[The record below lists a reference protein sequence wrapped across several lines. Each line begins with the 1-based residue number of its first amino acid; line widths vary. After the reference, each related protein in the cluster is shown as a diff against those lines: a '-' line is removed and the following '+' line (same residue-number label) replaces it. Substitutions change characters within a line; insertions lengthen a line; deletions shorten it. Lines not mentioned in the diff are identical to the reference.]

1 MGVCEVPEQRL
12 DFYWDERRNGSPEHY
27 WHFMFGYLLPLIAA
41 LRCRAERS
49 PPACVGLF
57 DCGPLMNR
65 LLVEAL
71 SRLGVE
77 LQFDASLF
85 AENGRMQL
93 GEDAVL
99 LDRWDLLLTGSGDR
113 GALKASLIEAREAA
127 AAALARMPCC
137 VSGRAQ
143 GKYLLLRRSPEPS
156 FYQSDGEARIKTYG
170 AGRRMLLGIE
180 DARRELEA
188 QGVQGLVYEPGL
200 HNLACQIAHFSSCSG
215 AVGVRGAEFANM
227 IWMSIPAKVFVF
239 MSSSASHPPPLRAL
253 ASLLGLAY
261 REIDHGGEANPTLD
275 VARIID
281 HIRDP
286 QGAQSW

>member
-1 MGVCEVPEQRL
+1 MPEQRL

-27 WHFMFGYLLPLIAA
+27 WHFMFGYFLPLIAA
-41 LRCRAERS
+41 LLPRSERS

-77 LQFDASLF
+77 PRFDASLF
-85 AENGRMQL
+85 AENGRKEL

-99 LDRWDLLLTGSGDR
+99 LSRWDLLLTGSSDR
-113 GALKASLIEAREAA
+113 GGLRASLIEARDSV
-127 AAALARMPCC
+127 ARVLEPWPCC
-137 VSGRAQ
+137 ARGRAE

-180 DARRELEA
+180 DAHQELEA
-188 QGVQGLVYEPGL
+188 QGAPCLVYEPGL

-239 MSSSASHPPPLRAL
+239 MSSSASHPPPPRAL

-261 REIDHGGEANPTLD
+261 REIDHCGQANPTLD
-275 VARIID
+275 AARIID

-286 QGAQSW
+286 HGAKS